1 MTRRHGTAPIQWLDQ
16 LDVLGDHTI
25 IGHGIFLDHHPWTR
39 WPKTGDLARLAE
51 TGTTVAHCPTVFA
64 RRGISLR
71 DFGSYRQAG
80 VNMGIGTDVYP
91 HNMID
96 EMRLAAYVARVVA
109 ETPWETYAADIFAAA
124 TVGGAQ
130 ALGRDDI
137 GRLAGGAKADL
148 VLIDVTHPMM
158 RPARDP
164 LRSLVYSAADRAIR
178 DVFVDGDQ
186 VVADGH
192 VQTIDCVAAAEALEA
207 AQQRALADIPGLDWA
222 GRSADQV
229 APPSLPYAND

>member
-1 MTRRHGTAPIQWLDQ
+1 MTRRHGTTPIQWLDQ
-16 LDVLGDHTI
+16 LGVLGERTI

-39 WPKTGDLARLAE
+39 WPKTGDLERLAA
-51 TGTTVAHCPTVFA
+51 TGTSVAHCPTVFA

-109 ETPWETYAADIFAAA
+109 ENPWGTYAADIFDAA
-124 TVGGAQ
+124 TIGGAR
-130 ALGRDDI
+130 ALGRADL
-137 GRLAGGAKADL
+137 GRLAVGAKADL
-148 VLIDVTHPMM
+148 VLVDVTHPMM

-164 LRSLVYSAADRAIR
+164 LRSLVYSAGERAIR
-178 DVFVDGDQ
+178 NVFVDG
-186 VVADGH
+186 VELVANGD
-192 VQTIDCVAAAEALEA
+192 VKTIDYPAAAAELEA
-207 AQQRALADIPGLDWA
+207 AQRRALADIPRLDW
-222 GRSADQV
+222 RDV
-229 APPSLPYAND
+229 APTRLRRLRYHM